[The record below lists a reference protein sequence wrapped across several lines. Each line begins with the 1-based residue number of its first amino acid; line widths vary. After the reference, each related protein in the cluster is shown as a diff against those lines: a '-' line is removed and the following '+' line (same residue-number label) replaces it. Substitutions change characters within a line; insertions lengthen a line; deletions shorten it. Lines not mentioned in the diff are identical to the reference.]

1 MPEWNPPVR
10 FAALAQAYPGECLCR
25 VTAQERG
32 RYRLWSAEGQCHGQV
47 SGRFMYEA
55 DGPAAYPAVGDYVT
69 TLPWQG
75 EEAVIQ
81 RVLPRNSVFIRKAA
95 GTRREEQAVAANV
108 DILFVCMALNRDFNL
123 RRLERYM
130 ALGWES
136 GALPVV
142 VLTKG
147 DLCPE
152 REALLLQARRAA
164 PGVEVLVTSA
174 AEADGY
180 KALLPY
186 LEPGKT
192 AAFVGSSGVGKSTL
206 MNCLMGQER
215 QLTGAVGED
224 GRGRHTTT
232 RRELLCLPGGAMLI
246 DTPGMRELGL
256 WEAEEGLTHAFAD
269 MEALAARCR
278 FHDCT
283 HTGEPGCALRQALE
297 RGELEEKRYRSYLK
311 LLEENRQAAMGR
323 DYLAAKEKKFK
334 QIAKTNKTNRKK

>member
-95 GTRREEQAVAANV
+95 GTRWEEQAVAANV

-164 PGVEVLVTSA
+164 PGAEVLVTSA

-297 RGELEEKRYRSYLK
+297 RGELEEKR
-311 LLEENRQAAMGR
+311 QAAMGR